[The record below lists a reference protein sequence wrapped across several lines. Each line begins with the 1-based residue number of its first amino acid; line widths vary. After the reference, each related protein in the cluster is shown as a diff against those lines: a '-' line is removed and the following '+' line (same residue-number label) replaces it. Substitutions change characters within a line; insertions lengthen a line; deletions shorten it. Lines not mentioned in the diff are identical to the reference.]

1 MSHHD
6 IADSHDQFEHA
17 AESEDNSTV
26 DMFALL
32 GLVLIVVT
40 MAVFFVSR

>member
-1 MSHHD
+1 MSHHEHT
-6 IADSHDQFEHA
+6 DSSHIEHA

-26 DMFALL
+26 DMYALL

-40 MAVFFVSR
+40 MAVYFVSR